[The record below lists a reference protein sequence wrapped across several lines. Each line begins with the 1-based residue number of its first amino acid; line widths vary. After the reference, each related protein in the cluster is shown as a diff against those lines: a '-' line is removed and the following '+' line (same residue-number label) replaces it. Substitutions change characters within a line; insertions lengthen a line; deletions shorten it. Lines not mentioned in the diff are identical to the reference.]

1 MIFPFYSACITQQ
14 TEMIRKETSKLLD
27 VYNLLE
33 YDILWINII
42 NNASS
47 KKLTI
52 YSHIESIYSIAT
64 TSFNHS
70 PSYFIINKVGTQH
83 NMLPF
88 VHSELPFMH
97 RGIEKY
103 KDFVI
108 FKVYYYILSILRI
121 YNMEWR

>member
-1 MIFPFYSACITQQ
+1 MFIICSNTQF
-14 TEMIRKETSKLLD
+14 
-27 VYNLLE
+27 
-33 YDILWINII
+33 LWINII

-103 KDFVI
+103 KDLL
-108 FKVYYYILSILRI
+108 YSRYTTTS
-121 YNMEWR
+121 

>member
-1 MIFPFYSACITQQ
+1 MFIICSNTQF
-14 TEMIRKETSKLLD
+14 
-27 VYNLLE
+27 
-33 YDILWINII
+33 LWINII

-88 VHSELPFMH
+88 VHSELPSC
-97 RGIEKY
+97 IEVLKSI
-103 KDFVI
+103 K
-108 FKVYYYILSILRI
+108 ILLYSR
-121 YNMEWR
+121 YTTTS

>member
-14 TEMIRKETSKLLD
+14 TEMIRDRVRSRGLGD
-27 VYNLLE
+27 VYKRQ
-33 YDILWINII
+33 II